1 MFTSVSG
8 LELLVI
14 LVLGLLLF
22 GPKKLPQMGRTVG
35 KALSEFRRATTDF
48 RMNLE
53 REVDAAEERPTTPK
67 VEGAVSRGEDRGV
80 EKVEP

>member
-14 LVLGLLLF
+14 LILGLLLF

-53 REVDAAEERPTTPK
+53 REVDAAEERPAAPQ
-67 VEGAVSRGEDRGV
+67 VDGAISRGEDRGA
-80 EKVEP
+80 EEPES